1 MKKRYITFIQTEKT
15 DVDSSFRWND
25 TASNLSFP
33 RKRESRKK
41 FNVFFESY
49 LSIMILTVILI
60 LSASLTYADNSKKNE
75 KDKTQSSQTKPV
87 DKAKVSKII
96 ITKSK
101 FTLDVYN
108 DKDELIIM
116 YKVAVGKNPGDKQ
129 RKGDMRT
136 PIGDFKIVQIQDS
149 KSWKYDFPDDNL
161 GPIDCAY
168 GPWFIRLKTPK
179 WTGIGIHGTHDPK
192 SIGTMASTGC
202 IRLRNEDII
211 ELKNMVKIGI
221 PVIIKE

>member
-1 MKKRYITFIQTEKT
+1 MEPNIKRERIMKKRYIAFI
-15 DVDSSFRWND
+15 
-25 TASNLSFP
+25 
-33 RKRESRKK
+33 
-41 FNVFFESY
+41 
-49 LSIMILTVILI
+49 SIFILI
-60 LSASLTYADNSKKNE
+60 FFACSSNSDNSNKSETDKKSLQVKN
-75 KDKTQSSQTKPV
+75 V
-87 DKAKVSKII
+87 DKPKIAKII

-101 FTLDVYN
+101 FSLDTYN
-108 DKDELIIM
+108 DKNELIKT
-116 YKVAVGKNPGDKQ
+116 YKVAIGKNPGDKQ

-161 GPIDCAY
+161 GPIDGAY

-192 SIGTMASTGC
+192 SIGIMASTGC